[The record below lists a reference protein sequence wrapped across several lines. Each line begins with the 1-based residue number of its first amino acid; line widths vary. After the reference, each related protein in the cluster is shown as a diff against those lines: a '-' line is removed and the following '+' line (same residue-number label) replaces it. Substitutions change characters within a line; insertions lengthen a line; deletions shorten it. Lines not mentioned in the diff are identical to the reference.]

1 MPDST
6 ETLIYIN
13 APTLD
18 NTDACTFI
26 KNNDFNYA
34 TAGETENGDD
44 ANLVLYDKF
53 IELNEHSSLEE
64 PDLSRITF
72 NSGVWAQPSG
82 SNDRPAA
89 GGDYHINGAVRI
101 KSQIFKTGKLKTLKF
116 RFFEKVGYALN
127 NETEKNFEPSII
139 RINSADDEKAIGKV
153 VIFAPYVVNNR
164 VEWWTYGASASLVS
178 WPTTDRT
185 GLNDE
190 DWFTY
195 EFDEE
200 FVITAE
206 MLKYDNNTFTV
217 AFIPNNATDAYKRD
231 LTNHIV
237 TNNGVISERRYEDIT
252 FRNLVGNDPNF
263 TNPNTVLTRSI
274 PRGSIDAV
282 SYVIAPTGSD
292 TSNGTKNGQNRLIEF
307 QYGIDTDL
315 IDEYLGENSEK
326 HHLDIKEVQ
335 ELNSLRYDAPL
346 CSPIGYEVINTAA
359 ISAYIS
365 DSSIT
370 RRGAINMRDK
380 IISSIRIPFQ
390 LKEEENYLVDGM
402 RYNNILTRQGG
413 LSHTNR
419 DLLISLD
426 NGTTWVR
433 SKNYLSYSYFNE
445 RMIYEWKF
453 ESDDPSL
460 LRYKGQGIKI
470 KAERPLTDNSGQ
482 TNFAFEIYRK
492 GNSYYAYSSDDRV
505 DTPNG
510 NYKNLVATPNIK
522 IKFNYT
528 DRGDWFDY
536 IENAVTA
543 VKSEVDS
550 IKNNNNN
557 NSEFVGNSIN
567 LGKWRIYTNAAGDL
581 VIDTEAMAASG
592 KSITFNEII

>member
-18 NTDACTFI
+18 NADACTFV

-34 TAGETENGDD
+34 TAGETESGDD

-72 NSGVWAQPSG
+72 NSGVWAQPSD

-116 RFFEKVGYALN
+116 RFFEKEGYALN
-127 NETEKNFEPSII
+127 SETEKNFEPSII
-139 RINSADDEKAIGKV
+139 RIDNADNEKAVGKI
-153 VIFAPYVVNNR
+153 VIFAPYVEDNR
-164 VEWWTYGASASLVS
+164 VKWWTYGASASLVS

-185 GLNDE
+185 GLSNE

-231 LTNHIV
+231 LVNHIV
-237 TNNGVISERRYEDIT
+237 VSDGAVSERRYEDIT

-335 ELNSLRYDAPL
+335 
-346 CSPIGYEVINTAA
+346 
-359 ISAYIS
+359 
-365 DSSIT
+365 
-370 RRGAINMRDK
+370 
-380 IISSIRIPFQ
+380 
-390 LKEEENYLVDGM
+390 
-402 RYNNILTRQGG
+402 
-413 LSHTNR
+413 
-419 DLLISLD
+419 
-426 NGTTWVR
+426 
-433 SKNYLSYSYFNE
+433 
-445 RMIYEWKF
+445 
-453 ESDDPSL
+453 
-460 LRYKGQGIKI
+460 
-470 KAERPLTDNSGQ
+470 
-482 TNFAFEIYRK
+482 
-492 GNSYYAYSSDDRV
+492 
-505 DTPNG
+505 
-510 NYKNLVATPNIK
+510 
-522 IKFNYT
+522 
-528 DRGDWFDY
+528 
-536 IENAVTA
+536 
-543 VKSEVDS
+543 
-550 IKNNNNN
+550 
-557 NSEFVGNSIN
+557 
-567 LGKWRIYTNAAGDL
+567 
-581 VIDTEAMAASG
+581 
-592 KSITFNEII
+592 

>member
-34 TAGETENGDD
+34 TVGETENGED
-44 ANLVLYDKF
+44 ANLVLYNKF

-72 NSGVWAQPSG
+72 KSGVWAQPDDIG
-82 SNDRPAA
+82 DRPAA

-116 RFFEKVGYALN
+116 RFFEKTGYALN
-127 NETEKNFEPSII
+127 NETEKSFEPSII
-139 RINSADDEKAIGKV
+139 RINNADDEKAVGKI
-153 VIFAPYVVNNR
+153 VIFVPYVVDGRSNQ
-164 VEWWTYGASASLVS
+164 WTYGASASLVS
-178 WPTTDRT
+178 WPATDGT
-185 GLNDE
+185 GLSNE

-206 MLKYDNNTFTV
+206 MLKYDNNAFTI
-217 AFIPNNATDAYKRD
+217 AFIPNNATDAYKHG
-231 LTNHIV
+231 LTNHIKV
-237 TNNGVISERRYEDIT
+237 ENGIISEKIYEDIT

-263 TNPNTVLTRSI
+263 TNPNTVLTRSV
-274 PRGSIDAV
+274 PRGSIDSV

-307 QYGIDTDL
+307 EYGIDTDL
-315 IDEYLGENSEK
+315 VNEYIGENSEK

-359 ISAYIS
+359 EVAYIS
-365 DSSIT
+365 DASIT

-390 LKEEENYLVDGM
+390 LKEEENYLVNGM
-402 RYNNILTRQGG
+402 RYDNILTRQGG

-419 DLLISLD
+419 DLGISLD
-426 NGTTWVR
+426 NGITWVY
-433 SKNYLSYSYFNE
+433 SKNYLTYSYFNE

-453 ESDDPSL
+453 ESDDPNE

-470 KAERPLTDNSGQ
+470 KARIPVMDTAGGQ
-482 TNFAFEIYRK
+482 NFAFEIYRK
-492 GNSYYAYSSDDRV
+492 GNSYYAYSPDDRV
-505 DTPNG
+505 DTTDG

-528 DRGDWFDY
+528 DRGEWFDY
-536 IENAVTA
+536 IENTVASI
-543 VKSEVDS
+543 KSEIDS
-550 IKNNNNN
+550 IKNNN
-557 NSEFVGNSIN
+557 SGFTGESIN
-567 LGKWRIYTNAAGDL
+567 LGKWRIYTNANGEL
-581 VIDTEAMAASG
+581 VIDTEALAAAG
-592 KSITFNEII
+592 KSIIFKDIEI